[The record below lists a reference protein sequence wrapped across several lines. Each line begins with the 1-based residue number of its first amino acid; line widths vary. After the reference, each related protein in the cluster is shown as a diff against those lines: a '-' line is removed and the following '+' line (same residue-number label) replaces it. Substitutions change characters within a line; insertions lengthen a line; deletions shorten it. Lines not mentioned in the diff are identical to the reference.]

1 MARSSFRGRC
11 PRESAGAGCKARAYA
26 SGLKPGADRVASG
39 IAGIVSGGATP
50 GFTRAFLVLV
60 YSDLGERSATNTT
73 YGKSVFRR
81 SSSEAARSPR
91 PWGGES
97 TGTREAVWGQ
107 RSLCLEDFPAASAN
121 RPDGAGATAAWP
133 TKPDDPRGPVE
144 FARSAAAAARLHTAR
159 ATAPSGRA
167 GPSESQCAASLAG
180 AAEDGMAAEKKS
192 LHAQEQ
198 DTAAAQARRQAWWAA
213 VSRIDPQ
220 QRSIES

>member
-1 MARSSFRGRC
+1 MRAAKNPSNFSVFIALPPLQPLRKAPRRSS
-11 PRESAGAGCKARAYA
+11 SA
-26 SGLKPGADRVASG
+26 S
-39 IAGIVSGGATP
+39 VSGSFWVNVFMGNHPQASRAFYATSILQSQASFHRVSRSSHFSTRT
-50 GFTRAFLVLV
+50 GHHSSRAFLVLV

-81 SSSEAARSPR
+81 SSSEAARGPR

-167 GPSESQCAASLAG
+167 GPSES
-180 AAEDGMAAEKKS
+180 
-192 LHAQEQ
+192 
-198 DTAAAQARRQAWWAA
+198 
-213 VSRIDPQ
+213 
-220 QRSIES
+220 